1 VSITCWGFW
10 VVEALSR
17 KIRSGLFL
25 NMGKEE
31 ANLENELSNIGETAL
46 IKKITKSFKLSNKSS
61 ILGIGDDAALINFDQ
76 KEIVVS
82 KDILVEGVHFDLS
95 YMPLKHLGY
104 KSIVVNVSDIL
115 SMNANPSQVLV
126 SIAASNRFK
135 VDAMEAIYDG
145 INAACSEYNLDLVG
159 GDTTSSNKGLI
170 ISVTCIGSVDKKKAV
185 KRSGASDGDVIVISG
200 NLGGSYMGLQ
210 ILEREKSV
218 FEVNPNSQPNLS
230 EYTYCI
236 QRQLKPEARK
246 DVIKVLDELNII
258 PTSMIDISDGLS
270 TEIHHLSNS
279 SNISIHIHEEKI
291 PISDDTKN
299 VCNEFKINPTVAALN
314 GGEDYELLFTL
325 SEKNSQKI
333 KDNPLLTIL
342 GSCTKKKNDNCMIT
356 SIGQKINI
364 GSEGWDPFNKK

>member
-1 VSITCWGFW
+1 M
-10 VVEALSR
+10 E
-17 KIRSGLFL
+17 
-25 NMGKEE
+25 KEE
-31 ANLENELSNIGETAL
+31 ANIENELSNIGETAL

-76 KEIVVS
+76 KEIVIS

-115 SMNANPSQVLV
+115 SMNASPSQILV
-126 SIAASNRFK
+126 SVAASNRFK
-135 VDAMEAIYDG
+135 LDAIEAIYNG

-170 ISVTCIGSVDKKKAV
+170 ISVTCIGNIDKKKVV
-185 KRSGASDGDVIVISG
+185 KRSGAKDGDIVIVSG
-200 NLGGSYMGLQ
+200 DLGGSYMGLQ
-210 ILEREKSV
+210 VLEREKAV

-270 TEIHHLSNS
+270 TEINHLSSS
-279 SNISIHIHEEKI
+279 SNISIHIYEDKI
-291 PISDDTKN
+291 PISNETKN
-299 VCNEFKINPTVAALN
+299 VCNEFNINPTVAALN
-314 GGEDYELLFTL
+314 GGEDYELLFTI
-325 SEKNSQKI
+325 SEKNSRKI
-333 KDNPLLTIL
+333 IDNPLFTIL
-342 GSCTKKKNDNCMIT
+342 GSCNKKKNDNCMIT

-364 GSEGWDPFNKK
+364 SSKGWDPFNKK

>member
-1 VSITCWGFW
+1 
-10 VVEALSR
+10 
-17 KIRSGLFL
+17 
-25 NMGKEE
+25 MGKEE
-31 ANLENELSNIGETAL
+31 ANIENELSNIGETAL

-115 SMNANPSQVLV
+115 SMNASPSQILV
-126 SIAASNRFK
+126 SVAASNRFK
-135 VDAMEAIYDG
+135 LDAIEAIYDG

-170 ISVTCIGSVDKKKAV
+170 ISVTCIGNIDKKKVV
-185 KRSGASDGDVIVISG
+185 KRSGAKDGDIVIVSG
-200 NLGGSYMGLQ
+200 DLGGSYMGLQ
-210 ILEREKSV
+210 VLEREKSV
-218 FEVNPNSQPNLS
+218 FEVNSNSQPNLS

-270 TEIHHLSNS
+270 TEIHHLSSS
-279 SNISIHIHEEKI
+279 SNISIHIYEDKI
-291 PISDDTKN
+291 PISDETKN
-299 VCNEFKINPTVAALN
+299 VCNEFNINPTVAALN
-314 GGEDYELLFTL
+314 GGEDYELLFTI
-325 SEKNSQKI
+325 SEKNSKKI
-333 KDNPLLTIL
+333 IGNPLFTIL
-342 GSCTKKKNDNCMIT
+342 GSCNKKKNDNCMIT

-364 GSEGWDPFNKK
+364 SSKGWDPFNKK

>member
-1 VSITCWGFW
+1 M
-10 VVEALSR
+10 E
-17 KIRSGLFL
+17 
-25 NMGKEE
+25 KEE
-31 ANLENELSNIGETAL
+31 ANIENELSNIGETAL

-76 KEIVVS
+76 KEIVIS

-115 SMNANPSQVLV
+115 SMNASPSQILV
-126 SIAASNRFK
+126 SVAASNRFK
-135 VDAMEAIYDG
+135 LDAIEAIYDG

-170 ISVTCIGSVDKKKAV
+170 ISVTCIGNIDKKKVV
-185 KRSGASDGDVIVISG
+185 KRSGAKDGDIVIVSG
-200 NLGGSYMGLQ
+200 DLGGSYMGLQ
-210 ILEREKSV
+210 VLEREKSV
-218 FEVNPNSQPNLS
+218 FEVNSNSQPNLS

-246 DVIKVLDELNII
+246 DVIKVLDELNIV

-270 TEIHHLSNS
+270 TEINHLSSS
-279 SNISIHIHEEKI
+279 SNISIHIYEDKI
-291 PISDDTKN
+291 PISDETKN

-314 GGEDYELLFTL
+314 GGEDYELLFTV
-325 SEKNSQKI
+325 SEKNSKKI
-333 KDNPLLTIL
+333 IDNSLFTIL
-342 GSCTKKKNDNCMIT
+342 GSCNKKKSDNCMIT
-356 SIGQKINI
+356 GIGQKINI
-364 GSEGWDPFNKK
+364 SSEGWDPFNKQ

>member
-1 VSITCWGFW
+1 M
-10 VVEALSR
+10 E
-17 KIRSGLFL
+17 
-25 NMGKEE
+25 KEE
-31 ANLENELSNIGETAL
+31 ANIENELSNIGETAL

-115 SMNANPSQVLV
+115 SMNASPSQILV
-126 SIAASNRFK
+126 SVAASNRFK
-135 VDAMEAIYDG
+135 LDAIEAIYDG

-170 ISVTCIGSVDKKKAV
+170 ISVTCIGNIDKKKVV
-185 KRSGASDGDVIVISG
+185 KRSGAKDGDIVIVSG
-200 NLGGSYMGLQ
+200 DLGGSYMGLQ
-210 ILEREKSV
+210 VLEREKSV

-270 TEIHHLSNS
+270 TEINHLSSS
-279 SNISIHIHEEKI
+279 SNISIHIYEDKI
-291 PISDDTKN
+291 PISNETKN
-299 VCNEFKINPTVAALN
+299 VCNEFNINPTVAALN
-314 GGEDYELLFTL
+314 GGEDYELLFTI
-325 SEKNSQKI
+325 SEKNSKKI
-333 KDNPLLTIL
+333 IGNPLFTIL
-342 GSCTKKKNDNCMIT
+342 GSCNNKKNDNCMIT

-364 GSEGWDPFNKK
+364 SSKGWDPFNKK

>member
-1 VSITCWGFW
+1 M
-10 VVEALSR
+10 E
-17 KIRSGLFL
+17 
-25 NMGKEE
+25 KEE
-31 ANLENELSNIGETAL
+31 ANIENELSNIGETAL

-115 SMNANPSQVLV
+115 SMNASPSQILV
-126 SIAASNRFK
+126 SLAASNRFK
-135 VDAMEAIYDG
+135 LDAIEAIYDG

-170 ISVTCIGSVDKKKAV
+170 ISVTCIGNIDKKKVV
-185 KRSGASDGDVIVISG
+185 KRSGAKDGDIVIVSG
-200 NLGGSYMGLQ
+200 DLGGSYMGLQ
-210 ILEREKSV
+210 VLEREKSV
-218 FEVNPNSQPNLS
+218 FEVDPNSQPNLS
-230 EYTYCI
+230 KYTYCI

-270 TEIHHLSNS
+270 TEINHLSSS
-279 SNISIHIHEEKI
+279 SNISIHIYEDKI
-291 PISDDTKN
+291 PISDETKN
-299 VCNEFKINPTVAALN
+299 VCNEFNINPTVAALN
-314 GGEDYELLFTL
+314 GGEDYELLFTI
-325 SEKNSQKI
+325 SEKNSKKI
-333 KDNPLLTIL
+333 IGNPLFTIL
-342 GSCTKKKNDNCMIT
+342 GSCNKKKNDNCMIT

-364 GSEGWDPFNKK
+364 SSKGWDPFNKK